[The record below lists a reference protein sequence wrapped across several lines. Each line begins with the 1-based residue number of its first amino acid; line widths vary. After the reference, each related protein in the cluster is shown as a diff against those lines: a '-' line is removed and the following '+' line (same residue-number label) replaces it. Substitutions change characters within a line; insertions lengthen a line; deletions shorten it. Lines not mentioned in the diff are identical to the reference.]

1 MICDICFKQDIHL
14 QIVDTS
20 VDRGVA
26 SVPCVNLSDYG
37 QPEEQDLIVVQLVG
51 KNWCQLM
58 CLQQNSLKLTQKNDL
73 FIKLSM
79 ADLGWRLARPP
90 GGREEQPVVN

>member
-1 MICDICFKQDIHL
+1 MRLVTFVLKQDNHL

-37 QPEEQDLIVVQLVG
+37 QPEEHKIILRFNPVPTGWSKLVTIDVRAT
-51 KNWCQLM
+51 
-58 CLQQNSLKLTQKNDL
+58 QQNLN
-73 FIKLSM
+73 
-79 ADLGWRLARPP
+79 
-90 GGREEQPVVN
+90 

>member
-1 MICDICFKQDIHL
+1 MCDICFKQDSHL

-37 QPEEQDLIVVQLVG
+37 QPEEQDLIVVQLVA

-58 CLQQNSLKLTQKNDL
+58 CLQQNSTQID
-73 FIKLSM
+73 
-79 ADLGWRLARPP
+79 P
-90 GGREEQPVVN
+90 EELLIINNSLDGKPWV

>member
-1 MICDICFKQDIHL
+1 MRCDICFKQDIHL

-20 VDRGVA
+20 VDQGVP

-37 QPEEQDLIVVQLVG
+37 QPEEQDLIVVQLVA

-58 CLQQNSLKLTQKNDL
+58 CLQQNSTQID
-73 FIKLSM
+73 
-79 ADLGWRLARPP
+79 P
-90 GGREEQPVVN
+90 EELLIINNSLDGKPWV